1 MFLRE
6 KTTLPG
12 FRVAFST
19 TLVYL
24 AILVLFPLGVM
35 IVKSFSLGWHNFAMH
50 AFSERSLAALRLS
63 LKSAFLA
70 AAIDL
75 VVGLLIA
82 WVLVRHNFWGK
93 RFFDALIDLPFALPT
108 AVAGIALATLYSET
122 GFVGSLF
129 AQFGFS
135 VTNNGSGIVLALVFI
150 GLPFV
155 VRTVEPVLEDFE
167 KETEEAAR
175 SLGASRAQTFFRVI
189 LPSLFPAL
197 FAGATMAFSR
207 ALGEYGSVIF
217 IAGNI
222 PFVSEIVPLVIV
234 TKLEAHDLQGATA
247 LAVFML
253 AVSFTLLLLL
263 NLLQSRYRKRR
274 S

>member
-1 MFLRE
+1 MLLRE

-12 FRVAFST
+12 FRVTFSA

-24 AILVLFPLGVM
+24 GILVLFPLGVM
-35 IVKSFSLGWHNFAMH
+35 LVKSFSLGWSNFATH

-63 LKSAFLA
+63 LKSALLA

-82 WVLVRHNFWGK
+82 WVLVRYNFWGK

-122 GFVGSLF
+122 GFVGSFF
-129 AQFGFS
+129 ARLGFS
-135 VTNNGSGIVLALVFI
+135 VTNNSSGIILALVFI

-155 VRTVEPVLEDFE
+155 VRTVAPVLEDFE
-167 KETEEAAR
+167 RETEEAAY
-175 SLGASRAQTFFRVI
+175 SLGASRAQIFFRVI

-234 TKLEAHDLQGATA
+234 TKLEAHDVQGATA
-247 LAVFML
+247 LAAFML
-253 AVSFTLLLLL
+253 AVSFILLLFL